1 MTCAKRYITRK
12 VSSKSILHISNKKSE
27 ILAGSIMGT
36 ITAIAGNDVH
46 RITSGQVIIDLTTA
60 VKELVD
66 NSIDAH
72 ANHIEIVFKNYGIES
87 VECSDDGDGIGPE
100 NFESLALKHY
110 TSKISSFQDVSS
122 VETLGFRGEALAS
135 LCAIANVS
143 VITTTNPPRADKLEY
158 DINGSLASKST
169 TSRNKGTTV
178 QVSQLFNNL
187 PVRKKEFERSS
198 KRHFS
203 KCIALLQD
211 YALVQNG
218 IKFSVWHLSPNRKR
232 TLVLSTGKDQE
243 MSKNILSVFGSSSM
257 RGLAQ
262 ISLELDLNTYNKQS
276 TERLVI
282 QPELDYKIKVRGY
295 ISKNSFGCGRNSK
308 DRQSIFINKRPIEYP
323 VIIQCCNEI
332 YRTFNNVQYPAVFLN
347 FEISPELIDV
357 NVTPDK
363 RTILLHNERYV
374 IDLFKEKLT
383 EYYDTQELELPKS
396 SCSQPAQPSLKRR
409 RTELDIADSTNEDD
423 KNNHEHE
430 QEADQGSYRKELA
443 SEARNHQTYDK
454 VSTLGS
460 SEEQYDEQ
468 QKNIVNT
475 TVTFTAERD
484 DHSNHRNFNKT
495 NNTEILIVDGKIEDT
510 SQGFAGQNKEREN
523 RDGVNTSLNRYK
535 NPSNERDTELE
546 EKEYS
551 ASQPV
556 LVEIDGSKLEYQATL
571 SQDEKLVFISDD
583 LSTKKCCGTD
593 RHPTHEKHEGEKG
606 EGVGEEEEY
615 DGYDEEVNSVSLNPV
630 EMNVRSRLPIN
641 SYQKNRTNKSWSL
654 SDESNVH
661 SQVEHVTYSLKYDN
675 EASKSSPAGDLIV
688 NNHKEKH
695 ANSILKSANIEDK
708 EQGEKYL
715 TLTVRKEDFKKMQ
728 VVGQFNLGFIIV
740 TRRIGAKY
748 DLFIV
753 DQHASDE
760 KYNFE
765 VLQRENVFKS
775 QSLIAP
781 FPVELSVID
790 ELLVMDNLTI
800 FEKNGFKLS
809 VGEEESQGS
818 KIKLFSLPVSKRTLF
833 DINDFYELVY
843 LVKESGG
850 LNRDSIRCSK
860 IRSMFAMRAC
870 RTSIMIGK
878 PLAKKTMTKVVRHL
892 SELQKPWN
900 CPHGRPTMRH
910 LMELKHWDPF
920 TKDYEL

>member
-1 MTCAKRYITRK
+1 
-12 VSSKSILHISNKKSE
+12 
-27 ILAGSIMGT
+27 MGT
-36 ITAIAGNDVH
+36 ITAIAGHDVH

-72 ANHIEIVFKNYGIES
+72 ANHIELVFKNYGMEC

-143 VITTTNPPRADKLEY
+143 IITTTKPPRADKLQY

-169 TSRNKGTTV
+169 TSRNRGTTV

-211 YALVQNG
+211 YALIQNG
-218 IKFSVWHLSPNRKR
+218 IKFSVWHLSANKKR

-262 ISLELDLNTYNKQS
+262 ISLELNLSTYKKQT
-276 TERLVI
+276 TERFVI
-282 QPELDYKIKVRGY
+282 QPELDYKIKVQGY
-295 ISKNSFGCGRNSK
+295 ISKNSFGCGRSSK
-308 DRQSIFINKRPIEYP
+308 DRQSVFINKRPIVYP

-332 YRTFNNVQYPAVFLN
+332 YRTFNNVQYPALFLN

-374 IDLFKEKLT
+374 VDLFREKLT
-383 EYYDTQELELPKS
+383 EYYDSQELELPKS
-396 SCSQPAQPSLKRR
+396 TCSQPVQPALKRR
-409 RTELDIADSTNEDD
+409 RTESNKANSTSMNDSNDES
-423 KNNHEHE
+423 KE
-430 QEADQGSYRKELA
+430 EAEQGSYRKELL
-443 SEARNHQTYDK
+443 SEPREHQSYDE
-454 VSTLGS
+454 SALGS
-460 SEEQYDEQ
+460 SEELSDKQHKKDIESP
-468 QKNIVNT
+468 
-475 TVTFTAERD
+475 VTFVAEEKRD
-484 DHSNHRNFNKT
+484 DHSNHRKSDTANSTK
-495 NNTEILIVDGKIEDT
+495 ISIVDGKIENT
-510 SQGFAGQNKEREN
+510 SLVSAGENAEREN
-523 RDGVNTSLNRYK
+523 GDRPNTSLNRYINTSEEK
-535 NPSNERDTELE
+535 DTEIK
-546 EKEYS
+546 EKECS

-556 LVEIDGSKLEYQATL
+556 LVEIDDRKLEYQATL
-571 SQDEKLVFISDD
+571 SQDEKLVFISNDTP
-583 LSTKKCCGTD
+583 TKTCCGAHG
-593 RHPTHEKHEGEKG
+593 HPTNEKHE
-606 EGVGEEEEY
+606 EEEEEEEN
-615 DGYDEEVNSVSLNPV
+615 DGYEEEVNPAPLNPI
-630 EMNVRSRLPIN
+630 EMNVRARLPMN
-641 SYQKNRTNKSWSL
+641 SYQKDRVQTNRSL
-654 SDESNVH
+654 GNSSDANSH
-661 SQVEHVTYSLKYDN
+661 TEHVTYSLTLHNDAIKNSHTRKLLVKRDKN
-675 EASKSSPAGDLIV
+675 
-688 NNHKEKH
+688 KH
-695 ANSILKSANIEDK
+695 ETSILKSANIEDM
-708 EQGEKYL
+708 EEGEKYL
-715 TLTVRKEDFKKMQ
+715 TLSVRKDDFKKMQ

-740 TRRIGAKY
+740 TRRIGARY

-790 ELLVMDNLTI
+790 ELLVMDNLTV

-809 VGEEESQGS
+809 VDEEESQGS
-818 KIKLFSLPVSKRTLF
+818 KIKLFSLPVSRRTLF

-878 PLAKKTMTKVVRHL
+878 PLAKKTMTKVIRHL

-910 LMELKHWDPF
+910 LMELKHWDSF
-920 TKDYEL
+920 TMDYEL